1 MFNFVASQ
9 RTITKIKQ
17 GSKYFTPYL
26 GMAFTTEDKDGRKF
40 RINDKEKF
48 AKGYFDRTG
57 RMAYSQGKIG
67 SINFFVDHYIT
78 DNLVLCYYNDEEVSF
93 EFLESSV
100 REKGVDAYLGSII
113 KKVESIYAEEV
124 TEKKE
129 AMTERDID
137 KMPGDANKLF
147 TNPGQVTYDD
157 IKKYMQLK
165 KNGGMQNP
173 NTP

>member
-9 RTITKIKQ
+9 RTISKIKQ

-48 AKGYFDRTG
+48 AKDYFEKSG

-78 DNLVLCYYNDEEVSF
+78 DSLVLCYYNDEEVAF
-93 EFLESSV
+93 EYLDHTAK
-100 REKGVDAYLGSII
+100 EKGVDAYLGSMI

-124 TEKKE
+124 TSKKE
-129 AMTERDID
+129 NMTERDINQ
-137 KMPGDANKLF
+137 MPGDASKLY

-157 IKKYMQLK
+157 IKKYMQQK
-165 KNGGMQNP
+165 KNGGTKP
-173 NTP
+173 